1 MFSRRLFAYIIDML
15 IVFFVIS
22 FISMFIPISESV
34 SNLNDQ
40 LIGIGNSFFDGEIDM
55 NTFINQYS
63 VVSYSLEREM
73 FLSSLIG
80 VLINVLYFVVY
91 PLYNN
96 GQTFG
101 KKYMHIKIV
110 SNDDCEVSSNQLVL
124 RYLFMNEIGSTI
136 ISLCMIFVVKDL
148 AYTYIESILSILQFI
163 VAISSV
169 FMVLYRNDKRSLPD
183 LIAGTKVIEVEK

>member
-1 MFSRRLFAYIIDML
+1 MFSRRLFAYIIDIL
-15 IVFFVIS
+15 IVFFVIT
-22 FISMFIPISESV
+22 FIGMFIPISEGA
-34 SNLNDQ
+34 SNLSDQ

-96 GQTFG
+96 GQTIG

-110 SNDDCEVSSNQLVL
+110 SNDDLEVSSNQLVF
-124 RYLFMNEIGSTI
+124 RYLFMNEIGVTI

-148 AYTYIESILSILQFI
+148 VYTYIESILSILQFI

-183 LIAGTKVIEVEK
+183 FIAGTKVIEVEK

>member
-22 FISMFIPISESV
+22 FISMFIPIGESV